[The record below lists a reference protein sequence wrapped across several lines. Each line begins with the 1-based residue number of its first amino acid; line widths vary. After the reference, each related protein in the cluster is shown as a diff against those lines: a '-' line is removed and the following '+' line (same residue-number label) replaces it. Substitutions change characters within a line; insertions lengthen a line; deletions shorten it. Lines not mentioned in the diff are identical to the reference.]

1 MIGVNEMIKKK
12 KKQKTFQYFIAY
24 MANGDRGVIA
34 SNQIVELEQPINSG
48 EIIQQVQDKLK
59 LQNGFNSLTII
70 NFILLGK

>member
-1 MIGVNEMIKKK
+1 MVKKK
-12 KKQKTFQYFIAY
+12 RKQKTFQYFIAY

-34 SNQIVELEQPINSG
+34 SNQIVELEQAIDSG
-48 EIIQQVQDKLK
+48 EVIEQIQNKLK

>member
-1 MIGVNEMIKKK
+1 
-12 KKQKTFQYFIAY
+12 

-70 NFILLGK
+70 NFILLGKHLMLILL

>member
-1 MIGVNEMIKKK
+1 MVKKK
-12 KKQKTFQYFIAY
+12 RKQKTFQYFIAY

-34 SNQIVELEQPINSG
+34 SNQIVELEQVIDSG
-48 EIIQQVQDKLK
+48 EVIEQIQNKLK

>member
-1 MIGVNEMIKKK
+1 MIKKK
-12 KKQKTFQYFIAY
+12 KKNKIFQYFIAY

-34 SNQIVELEQPINSG
+34 SNQIVELEQAIDSG
-48 EIIQQVQDKLK
+48 EVIEQIQNKLK